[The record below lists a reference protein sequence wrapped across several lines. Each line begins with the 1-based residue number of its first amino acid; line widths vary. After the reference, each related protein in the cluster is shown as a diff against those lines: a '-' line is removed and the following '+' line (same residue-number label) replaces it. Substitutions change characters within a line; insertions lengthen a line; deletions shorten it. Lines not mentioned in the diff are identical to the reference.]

1 MTQNQSIT
9 TNETSIDFI
18 QASAELVGMA
28 SLLGA
33 AYRKAHKN
41 NDSDELNHRLAQVL
55 IDYIYEK

>member
-1 MTQNQSIT
+1 MTQNQSIK

-28 SLLGA
+28 SLLSA